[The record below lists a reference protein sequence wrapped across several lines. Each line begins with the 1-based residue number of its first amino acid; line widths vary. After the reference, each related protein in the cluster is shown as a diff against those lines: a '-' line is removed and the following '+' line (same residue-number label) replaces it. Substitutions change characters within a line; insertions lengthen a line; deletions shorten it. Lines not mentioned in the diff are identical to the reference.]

1 VADAVLAVTKLHVPE
16 PRSDLLPRDAL
27 LRALVAGRDAKLT
40 LISAPPGSG
49 KTTLLTQWCAAA
61 DGPRTFAWLSL
72 DPSDA
77 DPVRFWRGAI
87 EALRVPHP
95 GFGAAALS
103 ALTGAHDRLVDV
115 VVPLLVNEAAA
126 LAGRTVL
133 VLDDLHVIGDPAVHG
148 SLAFLLDR
156 LPPALRLVVAT
167 RRDPPLPLARLRARG
182 ELCELRGADLRLS
195 DGEAAALLERR
206 FGLQLPAEDLVSLQ
220 ASTEGWAAA
229 LQLAALWLER
239 GASVGDVLAAPD
251 VLEYLAG
258 EVLDAQPPEL
268 RRFLLDTAI
277 LERLSAPLCDALTGG
292 ADAAER
298 LPELYRAN
306 LLVVPLDGRR
316 RWWRYHHLFAEL
328 LRRELARETPAR
340 APELHRRA
348 AAWHAEHGSPGD
360 AIAHA
365 IAAGDHDVAA
375 RLAAE
380 HWSAAFNAGELA
392 TVESWLAALPDACVV
407 GDPRLWL
414 ARLWTAMDSGR
425 LEEAGALL
433 DRADRDA
440 APEAR
445 VWGQLLHAL
454 HAFKRGDLTAAEDG
468 AARAAELD
476 PDDRFW
482 RTVAACVRGLTAY
495 ARGRPSAVAAF
506 EQAAELAS
514 ADRNRLALAYAL
526 GYRALIA
533 AEAGLEDDAEA
544 ALVRLDELLA
554 EDAEVGEHFVALA
567 GGLAR
572 AALDERQGAYEA
584 AAPRL
589 ERAVEL
595 ARRGAGTLELAHAQ
609 IRLGHVQW
617 ARGRRDDARRLAR
630 EARRQLDGCAD
641 PGRLTVRLQEL
652 ERRAQL
658 RAAPVPREELSD
670 SELAVLRLLP
680 SELSNREIGER
691 LYVSVNT
698 VKTHVRSIYAKL
710 RAQSR
715 DQAVGRAR
723 ELGLL

>member
-1 VADAVLAVTKLHVPE
+1 VADAVLAVTKLHAPE
-16 PRSDLLPRDAL
+16 QRPDLLPRDAL

-49 KTTLLTQWCAAA
+49 KTTLLTQWCTSA
-61 DGPRTFAWLSL
+61 DGPDAVAWLSL

-95 GFGAAALS
+95 DFGGAALS
-103 ALTGAHDRLVDV
+103 ALTSAHDRLVDV
-115 VVPLLVNEAAA
+115 VIPLLVNDAAA
-126 LAGRTVL
+126 LPSRTVL
-133 VLDDLHVIGDPAVHG
+133 VLDDLHAIRDPAVHG

-156 LPPALRLVVAT
+156 LPPTLRLVVAT
-167 RRDPPLPLARLRARG
+167 RGDPPLPLARLRARG
-182 ELCELRGADLRLS
+182 ELCELRGTDLRFS
-195 DGEAAALLERR
+195 DREAAALLERR
-206 FGLQLPAEDLVSLQ
+206 FGVQLTADELASLH
-220 ASTEGWAAA
+220 ASTEGWPAA
-229 LQLAALWLER
+229 LQLAALSLGR
-239 GASVGDVLAAPD
+239 GAAVSDVLAAPD

-258 EVLDAQPPEL
+258 EVLDAQPPDT
-268 RRFLLDTAI
+268 RRFLLETSI

-306 LLVVPLDGRR
+306 LLVVPLDASR

-328 LRRELARETPAR
+328 LRRELAREAPAR
-340 APELHRRA
+340 VPELHGRA
-348 AAWHAEHGSPGD
+348 AAWHEEHGAVGD
-360 AIAHA
+360 AIGHA
-365 IAAGDHDVAA
+365 LAAGDYEAAA
-375 RLAAE
+375 RLTAE

-392 TVESWLAALPDACVV
+392 TVESWLAALPDAAVV

-414 ARLWTAMDSGR
+414 ARLWTAMDRGR
-425 LEEAGALL
+425 LDEAGALL
-433 DRADRDA
+433 DRAEREA

-454 HAFKRGDLTAAEDG
+454 HAFKRGDLRAAEDG
-468 AARAAELD
+468 LARASELD

-495 ARGRPSAVAAF
+495 ARGRPSAAF
-506 EQAAELAS
+506 EHAAELAE
-514 ADRNRLALAYAL
+514 ADGNRLALAYAL

-533 AEAGLEDDAEA
+533 AEAGLEEAAEA
-544 ALVRLDELLA
+544 ALARLDELLA
-554 EDAEVGEHFVALA
+554 EDAAVGEHFVALA
-567 GGLAR
+567 AALAR
-572 AALDERQGAYEA
+572 AALAERGGAYEA
-584 AAPRL
+584 AAVCL

-595 ARRGAGTLELAHAQ
+595 ARRGAGTLELAQAQ
-609 IRLGHVQW
+609 LRLGRVQW
-617 ARGRRDDARRLAR
+617 ARGRRDEARRLAR
-630 EARRQLDGCAD
+630 EARRELDGCPD
-641 PGRLTVRLQEL
+641 PGRLADRLAEL
-652 ERRAQL
+652 ERRVQIRPAPAA
-658 RAAPVPREELSD
+658 RAELSD

-710 RAQSR
+710 MAQSR